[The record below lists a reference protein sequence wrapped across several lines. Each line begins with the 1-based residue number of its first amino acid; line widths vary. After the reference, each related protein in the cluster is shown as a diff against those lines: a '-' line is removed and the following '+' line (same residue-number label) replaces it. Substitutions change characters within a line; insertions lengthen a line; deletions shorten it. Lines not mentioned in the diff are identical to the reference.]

1 MATSTIVLT
10 IVNGAR
16 QPWRPGTDVLVTA
29 MNGRQKLVVRDF
41 VKIPPDGRIGFS
53 NLPVQNNLDDRFTV
67 LVSAKHHADAGFT
80 PVRIEADTT
89 HALHLMMLRRAADFT
104 FDPFATLK
112 GDKHLHTFL
121 CGNDPAH
128 PDDAAARYDEL
139 QQKNKPALACLL
151 NIAAALNQVTLVG
164 HEGLESNPLSSFK
177 ALDSVRQDRIFA
189 WVDARLEN
197 QIAATAQTPAGS
209 GVSRFVPAP
218 AGMHEGATVSYKQ
231 TDFGEGNVQFSF
243 HGETRMVNG
252 VECVKVD
259 VDIDYFKDTA
269 AHLLFEVFPNTLNAK
284 IHGKHASASLTDPR
298 KVYGMR
304 WIAGQRFGRPFEPL
318 YTLS

>member
-1 MATSTIVLT
+1 MPTSNIILT
-10 IVNGAR
+10 VVNGAR
-16 QPWRPGTDVLVTA
+16 QPWRPGTNVLVTA

-41 VKIPPDGRIGFS
+41 VKMPADGRIGLP
-53 NLPVQNNLDDRFTV
+53 NLPVQDNLDDRFTV
-67 LVSAKHHADAGFT
+67 LVSAKDHADAGFT
-80 PVRIEADTT
+80 PVRIEADRT
-89 HALHLMMLRRAADFT
+89 HTLNLMMLRRAADFT
-104 FDPFATLK
+104 FEPFGSLK
-112 GDKHLHTFL
+112 GDAHLQAFF
-121 CGNDPAH
+121 CGTDPNHSA
-128 PDDAAARYDEL
+128 DAEAEYDEL

-151 NIAAALNQVTLVG
+151 NIAAALNQVTLAA
-164 HEGLESNPLSSFK
+164 HEDLETNPLSSFK
-177 ALDSVRQDRIFA
+177 ALESAYQDRIFA
-189 WVDARLEN
+189 WVDARLEK
-197 QIAATAQTPAGS
+197 QIAATAQMPAS
-209 GVSRFVPAP
+209 AGVTRFVKAP

-231 TDFGEGNVQFSF
+231 IDFGEGNVQFSF
-243 HGETRMVNG
+243 HSNTQTVNG

-269 AHLLFEVFPNTLNAK
+269 AHLLFEVFPNTLKAK

>member
-1 MATSTIVLT
+1 MATSNIVLT
-10 IVNGAR
+10 VVNGAR

-41 VKIPPDGRIGFS
+41 VKIPADGRIGLP
-53 NLPVQNNLDDRFTV
+53 NLPVQHNLDDRFTV
-67 LVSAKHHADAGFT
+67 LVSAKDHADAGFT
-80 PVRIEADTT
+80 PVRIEADMT
-89 HALHLMMLRRAADFT
+89 HALNLMMLRRAADFR
-104 FDPFATLK
+104 FNPFVSVK
-112 GDKHLHTFL
+112 GDAHLHTFL
-121 CGNDPAH
+121 CGADPSPAE
-128 PDDAAARYDEL
+128 AGTRYDEL

-151 NIAAALNQVTLVG
+151 NIAAALNQVTLAPYEDLG
-164 HEGLESNPLSSFK
+164 TNPLSSFK
-177 ALDSVRQDRIFA
+177 ALESAHPDRIFA
-189 WVDARLEN
+189 WVDARLEQ
-197 QIAATAQTPAGS
+197 QIGATSQTPAAA
-209 GVSRFVPAP
+209 GVTRFVKAP

-243 HGETRMVNG
+243 HGAKKLLNG

-269 AHLLFEVFPNTLNAK
+269 AHLLFEVFPNTLKAK
-284 IHGKHASASLTDPR
+284 IHGKHSSASLTDPR